1 MTMKNIRKLH
11 LYGVLM
17 STYAKHLDSV
27 VRALTLLTLLSTQEL
42 YKSTYVFGPSR
53 LAQNWEKNCF
63 SGP

>member
-27 VRALTLLTLLSTQEL
+27 VRALTLLTLLSTQEIMFL
-42 YKSTYVFGPSR
+42 SDGFGS
-53 LAQNWEKNCF
+53 
-63 SGP
+63 